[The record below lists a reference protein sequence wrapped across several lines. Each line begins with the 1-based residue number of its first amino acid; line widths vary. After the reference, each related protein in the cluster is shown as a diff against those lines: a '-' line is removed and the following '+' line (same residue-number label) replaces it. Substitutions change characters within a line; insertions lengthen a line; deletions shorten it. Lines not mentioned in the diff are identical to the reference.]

1 MFVTEVKTENT
12 RKLLVRTSK
21 KMAELRVL
29 MQAEI
34 DRDFLQ
40 DGEKAIFDSVLVAM
54 DVCRAQLCRMAD
66 SVAPPP
72 AIVGPPKPKISLP
85 HLRTSSIQ
93 SAD

>member
-1 MFVTEVKTENT
+1 
-12 RKLLVRTSK
+12 
-21 KMAELRVL
+21 MAELRVL

-34 DRDFLQ
+34 DPEFLQ

-72 AIVGPPKPKISLP
+72 AIVGPPKSKMALPKSQ
-85 HLRTSSIQ
+85 TSSLQ